1 MIRQRGWVGIVA
13 LLIALVIVA
22 VLAQTVLRAYG
33 LLPGPEAAERAGPRA
48 VGAVAPATP
57 DATTAVPAP
66 TTPIERARGV
76 ERELRRDADAESRR
90 IDEQTK

>member
-1 MIRQRGWVGIVA
+1 
-13 LLIALVIVA
+13 LIALAIVA

-48 VGAVAPATP
+48 VGAVAPAPP

-66 TTPIERARGV
+66 TAPIERARGV